1 MAIPMRFL
9 EIRLSKKH
17 ISVEVQSVNEP
28 ILKVENIHTFI
39 GKHHILQGVSFEAMN
54 NAVTVLMGRNGAGK
68 STVLKAVMGILS
80 SSVGRIIYK
89 GEEISEKKSY
99 EIARKGIVYVPEDRG
114 LFSKL
119 TVGENIRLAILREKD
134 RTVNLRAEKALNM
147 FPDLKR
153 FWNSKAEILSGGQ
166 KQMLT
171 IARAVVSDADLSLLD
186 EPSKGLAPILVDL
199 LADTIE
205 KIKEHTTV
213 ILVEQNFYMASR
225 VGDNV
230 CILNDGMSVYNDVME
245 ALVHDDGIKSRYLGV
260 SKTDNPNFG
269 NKTRKIVS

>member
-1 MAIPMRFL
+1 
-9 EIRLSKKH
+9 
-17 ISVEVQSVNEP
+17 VNEP

-68 STVLKAVMGILS
+68 STVLKTIMGILS

-89 GEEISEKKSY
+89 GKEINKKKSY
-99 EIARKGIVYVPEDRG
+99 EIAREGIVFVPEDRG

-119 TVGENIRLAILREKD
+119 TVGENIRLAILRDKD
-134 RTVNLRAEKALNM
+134 RTMNLRVEKVLNM

-166 KQMLT
+166 KQMLA

-199 LADTIE
+199 LANTIE

-213 ILVEQNFYMASR
+213 ILVEQNFHMASR
-225 VGDNV
+225 VGDNF
-230 CILNDGMSVYNDVME
+230 CILDDGMSVYSGVME

-260 SKTDNPNFG
+260 SKTDNSNFE
-269 NKTRKIVS
+269 NITRKIVP